1 MTDKFSD
8 HIYPHHPIRSQD
20 KRTPVLA
27 HDHAPSRPR
36 TERIRQNPLH
46 NVKQPNPGTQNTHHS
61 NHAMRKINTR
71 TPKQLKTVPC
81 LRCDDLNKVGS
92 WWSRHRP
99 KAGDLITVG
108 SWWSRPGSNR

>member
-20 KRTPVLA
+20 KRTAVLA

-46 NVKQPNPGTQNTHHS
+46 NVKQPSRSTQTRHDS
-61 NHAMRKINTR
+61 KCAMRKINAP

-81 LRCDDLNKVGS
+81 LRCDDQTKSALVEPPVLS
-92 WWSRHRP
+92 
-99 KAGDLITVG
+99 
-108 SWWSRPGSNR
+108 